1 MEPNNTQAAIEAGIT
16 IGALSVKVERGAYGV
31 PYAVVHKDASV
42 QLLTGLQQAEDAR
55 AECPRALSGTAQ
67 ILTEQSMID
76 HILRFKDKYSVLF
89 ATASAVTAIYDYHEP
104 MAQVIIDGAVT
115 EQPQAALP
123 QLRTR
128 DKLARWQR
136 HRAEYTPKLSREWEK
151 WITGAGKAMS
161 QTEFADFLDENDQDI
176 AGPTDNR
183 KVPTQADLV
192 TLGHTLKVTS
202 EDVVEATIDRTTGN
216 YQMVAKQDMKPTGE
230 CKIPKEF
237 DILIP
242 IFDGGEKVRIC
253 CKFRLQKSG
262 GQLKFGWVVPTAA
275 RMLREEYAAMAKRVG
290 EKAAIPVIFG
300 TPEK

>member
-1 MEPNNTQAAIEAGIT
+1 MEKDSNIKAAIEAGK
-16 IGALSVKVERGAYGV
+16 ALGGV
-31 PYAVVHKDASV
+31 NLFLQRTAEGIPYVVVHENMKPQVLVD
-42 QLLTGLQQAEDAR
+42 LLKLEESR
-55 AECPRALSGTAQ
+55 SERPRGINGVAQ
-67 ILTEQSMID
+67 ILTEQSLIE
-76 HILRFKDKYSVLF
+76 HINRFKDLHSVLF
-89 ATASAVTAIYDYHEP
+89 ATASGVTVVYDYH
-104 MAQVIIDGAVT
+104 
-115 EQPQAALP
+115 QPFGSIVPAEV
-123 QLRTR
+123 LRGR
-128 DKLARWQR
+128 DTSARWCR

-151 WITGAGKAMS
+151 WVVGSGRAMT

-275 RMLREEYAAMAKRVG
+275 RMLREEYYEMAKRVG
-290 EKAAIPVIFG
+290 DKAGVPVFHG
-300 TPEK
+300 SPEK